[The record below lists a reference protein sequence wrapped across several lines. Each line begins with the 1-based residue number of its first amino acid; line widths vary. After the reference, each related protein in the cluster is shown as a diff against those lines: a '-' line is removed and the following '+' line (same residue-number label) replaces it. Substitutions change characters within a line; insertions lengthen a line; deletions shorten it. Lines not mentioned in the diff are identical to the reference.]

1 MRHRVESARAP
12 VALTGG
18 YTTVESAVSSSFERM
33 SEPAAAR
40 VLHVNV
46 WAAESCMSVSGCKSW
61 SRRDSR
67 HHVHL
72 VQFLRLTG
80 AGDRLTTPENYGH
93 ARVILRGDDLPF
105 LLAVPRHSSAL
116 LVAPTAQV

>member
-1 MRHRVESARAP
+1 MCPGARAGR
-12 VALTGG
+12 AET
-18 YTTVESAVSSSFERM
+18 AVTM
-33 SEPAAAR
+33 SIY
-40 VLHVNV
+40 
-46 WAAESCMSVSGCKSW
+46 
-61 SRRDSR
+61 
-67 HHVHL
+67 L